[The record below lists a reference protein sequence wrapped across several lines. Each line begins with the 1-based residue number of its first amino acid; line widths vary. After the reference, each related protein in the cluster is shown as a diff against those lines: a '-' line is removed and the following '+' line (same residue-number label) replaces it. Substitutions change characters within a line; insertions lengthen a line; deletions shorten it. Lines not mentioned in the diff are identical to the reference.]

1 MIVGL
6 TGGIA
11 AGKSTAL
18 RIFSDLGLN
27 CFDTDLMVH
36 ELYQES
42 DELRGMIAERWNI
55 SLDEDMPTF
64 RRMVADVVF
73 RDRSEL
79 SWLESVIH
87 PLVVKKIKELGDN
100 YDLSI
105 CAVPLLFEAELA
117 DLFDVIVTI
126 SCDKDVQKRRLSERG
141 WSKEDIEGRL
151 SRQFSMEK
159 KEELADYVISN
170 IGDLE
175 FFKRQCQ
182 ILIEDWKQFPVKN

>member
-1 MIVGL
+1 MVGL

-18 RIFSDLGLN
+18 QLFSDLGLN

-36 ELYQES
+36 ELYRDS
-42 DELRGMIAERWNI
+42 DELRQLISNRWNI
-55 SLDEDMPTF
+55 SLSEDMATF
-64 RRMVADVVF
+64 RRLVADIVF
-73 RDRSEL
+73 RDRAEL

-87 PLVVKKIKELGDN
+87 PLIVKKIEGIGHS

-105 CAVPLLFEAELA
+105 CAVPLLYEAELA
-117 DLFDVIVTI
+117 DLFDVIVTV
-126 SCDKDVQKRRLSERG
+126 SCEKSVQQTRLSERG

-151 SRQFSMEK
+151 NRQFSMEK

-170 IGDLE
+170 IGDVE
-175 FFKRQCQ
+175 FLKRQCE
-182 ILIEDWKQFPVKN
+182 ILINDWKQFPVNS

>member
-18 RIFSDLGLN
+18 QIFSDLELN

-42 DELRGMIAERWNI
+42 DELRGMTAERWNI
-55 SLDEDMPTF
+55 SLDEDMATF

-87 PLVVKKIKELGDN
+87 PLVVKRVKELGDN

-117 DLFDVIVTI
+117 DLFDVIVTV

-151 SRQFSMEK
+151 NRQFSMEK

-182 ILIEDWKQFPVKN
+182 ILIKDWKQFPVKN